1 MKLFTPAQA
10 KHENTLRTDDDVA
23 QIAFLSITL
32 KKLQDSIN
40 LENSNFSERM
50 KEQRDVYNAE
60 KEKLQKEVKDL
71 HKQIDIGERRLAELL
86 IPIDGLKEQ
95 AEQTLERAQQ
105 REEEIREKEEHIS
118 ELHNLLAEKIDSL
131 SERESRIRD
140 QEAELIKR
148 TYGIEAERT
157 MISDTHTK
165 LNAELAQ
172 FRATQLSETRILEE
186 RLKSLQIR
194 EKMAQEYIDTRT
206 LELNAKERIL
216 DDLRGVAERNLKR
229 LSIKQ

>member
-1 MKLFTPAQA
+1 MKLFTPTQA
-10 KHENTLRTDDDVA
+10 KHENTLKTDDDVA
-23 QIAFLSITL
+23 QIAFLSVTL

-40 LENSNFSERM
+40 LENANFSERM
-50 KEQRDVYNAE
+50 KEQRDLYNGE
-60 KEKLQKEVKDL
+60 KEKLQKEIKDL
-71 HKQIDIGERRLAELL
+71 YKEIDIGERRLAELL

-95 AEQTLERAQQ
+95 AEQSLVRTLEKETAIQEQQ
-105 REEEIREKEEHIS
+105 ESIN
-118 ELHNLLAEKIDSL
+118 ELHELLTEKIDSL
-131 SERESRIRD
+131 SERELRIRD
-140 QEAELIKR
+140 QEVEIAKR
-148 TYGIEAERT
+148 KSGIEAESK

-165 LNAELAQ
+165 LNAELSE
-172 FRATQLSETRILEE
+172 FRAMQLEQTRILEE

-206 LELNAKERIL
+206 LELNTKERIL